1 MLGLDFA
8 RIQFTPD
15 LLPSDVVGAPL
26 YDQRNGEMVFRPGPV
41 FTQLLLADEINR
53 TPPKTQAALLE
64 AMGEGQV
71 SVDGESRRLPQPFV
85 VLATDN
91 PIEYEGTYELPE
103 AQLDRFLMRLRLGY
117 LTKNDETDMLRRRV
131 DRAQEAVALTPVTD
145 AAGLLAMRESLER
158 VEISDDL
165 LDYVIAIVTATR
177 KDPQIQVGASPR
189 GGLALVQLARGQA
202 LLHQRDYVVPDDI
215 KQVAVPG
222 PGAPDHAPPRAL
234 GPPGLGRRRGRPAAG
249 GRPHPAHRSGRPLRR
264 GRCPGRRRRR
274 VTQIADIERT
284 RAPLEPP
291 DSTSAPARLGPS
303 SQVRADEIE
312 VRWRPSR
319 HARRLLTLA
328 AGGLLLAVVSRRPEL
343 AGLAAPAAAA
353 ARRGPRDPR
362 RPAPDGSR
370 VRVGLTSTRIYE
382 GEPAAV
388 DVVVLRR
395 RRDCRA
401 AGLRAAGARLPGPP
415 GPRAAPAST
424 PGGRSSPAAASSRA
438 ARPPSTARRPG
449 SPSRSTAGAS
459 GSSAPSPS
467 RSMTAGGWPKA
478 GSRSPSRPSTATRP
492 RPCSGPRSSCRKLPN
507 RLGEH
512 RARVPGDGTEF
523 TGVREYVPGDRQ
535 RAINWPASTR
545 LGRLQVN
552 TFAAERSQDVVL
564 LVDATSDVGEPGR
577 SALDLGLRGASGAAR
592 AYLAARDRVGVITY
606 QWGGAH
612 WLAPSLGR
620 RQFYRIVDA
629 LLQSDTGF
637 ARGAVFSRLPRA
649 ALPPGA
655 LVVAFSPLLDGRFVE
670 ALRDMRERGFALIVV
685 DVLNAEP
692 PRRRAFADNAA
703 RRIWPLEQ
711 DAIRFSLRELGVP
724 VVAWDGVTP
733 LDLPLAPYTRRP
745 LVTRR

>member
-1 MLGLDFA
+1 
-8 RIQFTPD
+8 
-15 LLPSDVVGAPL
+15 
-26 YDQRNGEMVFRPGPV
+26 
-41 FTQLLLADEINR
+41 
-53 TPPKTQAALLE
+53 
-64 AMGEGQV
+64 
-71 SVDGESRRLPQPFV
+71 
-85 VLATDN
+85 
-91 PIEYEGTYELPE
+91 
-103 AQLDRFLMRLRLGY
+103 
-117 LTKNDETDMLRRRV
+117 
-131 DRAQEAVALTPVTD
+131 
-145 AAGLLAMRESLER
+145 
-158 VEISDDL
+158 
-165 LDYVIAIVTATR
+165 VI
-177 KDPQIQVGASPR
+177 K
-189 GGLALVQLARGQA
+189 
-202 LLHQRDYVVPDDI
+202 
-215 KQVAVPG
+215 
-222 PGAPDHAPPRAL
+222 
-234 GPPGLGRRRGRPAAG
+234 
-249 GRPHPAHRSGRPLRR
+249 
-264 GRCPGRRRRR
+264 
-274 VTQIADIERT
+274 IADIERT
-284 RAPLEPP
+284 PASLDPP
-291 DSTSAPARLGPS
+291 DSTPAPGNLGPS

-328 AGGLLLAVVSRRPEL
+328 AGGLLLAVVFRRPEL
-343 AGLAAPAAAA
+343 AGLAAPALLLLGAGRAT
-353 ARRGPRDPR
+353 RGGLPERLT
-362 RPAPDGSR
+362 

-388 DVVVLRR
+388 DVIVS
-395 RRDCRA
+395 D
-401 AGLRAAGARLPGPP
+401 AGDTAGAAGATGVPGTLGAAVASSDARFDARWALEPGRGIEPGSATAVNGQAARFAFAIERWGKRNLGTVTLTLHDHWRLAEG
-415 GPRAAPAST
+415 RVAFALPAIDCY
-424 PGGRSSPAAASSRA
+424 PSPAVQRTEVVLS
-438 ARPPSTARRPG
+438 
-449 SPSRSTAGAS
+449 
-459 GSSAPSPS
+459 
-467 RSMTAGGWPKA
+467 
-478 GSRSPSRPSTATRP
+478 
-492 RPCSGPRSSCRKLPN
+492 KLPN

-670 ALRDMRERGFALIVV
+670 TLRDMRERGFSLIVV

-703 RRIWPLEQ
+703 RRIWTLEQ

>member
-1 MLGLDFA
+1 M
-8 RIQFTPD
+8 I
-15 LLPSDVVGAPL
+15 
-26 YDQRNGEMVFRPGPV
+26 
-41 FTQLLLADEINR
+41 
-53 TPPKTQAALLE
+53 
-64 AMGEGQV
+64 
-71 SVDGESRRLPQPFV
+71 
-85 VLATDN
+85 
-91 PIEYEGTYELPE
+91 
-103 AQLDRFLMRLRLGY
+103 
-117 LTKNDETDMLRRRV
+117 
-131 DRAQEAVALTPVTD
+131 
-145 AAGLLAMRESLER
+145 
-158 VEISDDL
+158 
-165 LDYVIAIVTATR
+165 
-177 KDPQIQVGASPR
+177 
-189 GGLALVQLARGQA
+189 
-202 LLHQRDYVVPDDI
+202 
-215 KQVAVPG
+215 
-222 PGAPDHAPPRAL
+222 
-234 GPPGLGRRRGRPAAG
+234 
-249 GRPHPAHRSGRPLRR
+249 
-264 GRCPGRRRRR
+264 
-274 VTQIADIERT
+274 QIADMERT
-284 RAPLEPP
+284 RASLEPP

-328 AGGLLLAVVSRRPEL
+328 AGGLLLAVVFRRPEL
-343 AGLAAPAAAA
+343 AGLAAPALLLLGAGRATRA
-353 ARRGPRDPR
+353 GLPERLT
-362 RPAPDGSR
+362 

-388 DVVVLRR
+388 DVVVS
-395 RRDCRA
+395 D
-401 AGLRAAGARLPGPP
+401 AGETAGAAGAAG
-415 GPRAAPAST
+415 AAGTLGA
-424 PGGRSSPAAASSRA
+424 
-438 ARPPSTARRPG
+438 
-449 SPSRSTAGAS
+449 AGAS
-459 GSSAPSPS
+459 SGARFDARWALEPGRGIEPGSATAVNGQAARFTFAIERWGKRKLGTVALTLYDHWRLAEGRVALALPSIDCYPSPAVQRTEVVLS
-467 RSMTAGGWPKA
+467 
-478 GSRSPSRPSTATRP
+478 
-492 RPCSGPRSSCRKLPN
+492 KLPN

-512 RARVPGDGTEF
+512 RARVPGEGTEF

-552 TFAAERSQDVVL
+552 TFSAERSQDVVL

-670 ALRDMRERGFALIVV
+670 TLRDMRERGFSLIVV
-685 DVLNAEP
+685 DVLNAAP

-703 RRIWPLEQ
+703 RRIWTLEQ

-724 VVAWDGVTP
+724 VVGWDGVAP